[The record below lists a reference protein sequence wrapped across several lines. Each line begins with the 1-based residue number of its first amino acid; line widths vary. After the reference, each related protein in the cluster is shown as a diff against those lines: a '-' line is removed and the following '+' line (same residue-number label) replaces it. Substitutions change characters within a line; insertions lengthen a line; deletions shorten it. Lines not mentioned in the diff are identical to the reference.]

1 MLRPLTLLIFAMLLL
16 LFGSPGDLSAQKS
29 KPKARKPNPLAKIED
44 DPKLPRVLLLGDS
57 ISIGYTLPTR
67 KLLVGVAN
75 VHRAQTNCGPTSR
88 GVEQLDRWLGTG
100 KWDVIHFNWGLHD
113 LKWIEGKR
121 QIPLEK
127 YKKNLEQLVARLKKT
142 DARLIWCSTTPVP
155 QGDLKPPR
163 TNEDV
168 IAYNAAA
175 QKIMDENGIATDDL
189 YAFAASRLGEIQRP
203 VNVHFT
209 PTGSQQLAEKVAQAI
224 RSALA
229 RE

>member
-1 MLRPLTLLIFAMLLL
+1 MLRPLILLISAMLLL
-16 LFGSPGDLSAQKS
+16 LFGSPGDLSAQKP

-67 KLLVGVAN
+67 KLLAGVAN

-127 YKKNLEQLVARLKKT
+127 YKENLEQLVARLKKT
-142 DARLIWCSTTPVP
+142 DARLLWCSTTPVP

-175 QKIMDENGIATDDL
+175 QKIMEENGIATDDL
-189 YAFAASRLGEIQRP
+189 YAFAASRLGDIQRP

-209 PTGSQQLAEKVAQAI
+209 PKGSQQLAEKVAQAI

-229 RE
+229 KE